1 MGRDELFD
9 LTGDSPDY
17 LAGINHPD
25 FLTIQRASRGLKT
38 DSILV
43 KSIIRSELKTPKK
56 KLNPTKTFS
65 RISKNRG
72 TALVDNAQVDAMAV
86 LVQTY
91 FYGHQIWGVKPNH
104 DKCEAWLIKIY
115 ATSGKKPEK
124 VERFLRDL

>member
-38 DSILV
+38 DSISV

-56 KLNPTKTFS
+56 NLIQLKHFLAS
-65 RISKNRG
+65 
-72 TALVDNAQVDAMAV
+72 
-86 LVQTY
+86 
-91 FYGHQIWGVKPNH
+91 VKI
-104 DKCEAWLIKIY
+104 EGLRWLITLK
-115 ATSGKKPEK
+115 
-124 VERFLRDL
+124 